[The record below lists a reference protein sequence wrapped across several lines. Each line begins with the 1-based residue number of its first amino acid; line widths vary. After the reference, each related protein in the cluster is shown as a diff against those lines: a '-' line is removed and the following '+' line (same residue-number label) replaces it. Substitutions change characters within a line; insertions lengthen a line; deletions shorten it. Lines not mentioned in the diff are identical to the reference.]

1 MSAKVTAKAV
11 SQVSEQLPSFIGE
24 DFPLYEKFVKN
35 YFEFLETIVVP
46 YEIVTG
52 YENAYTF
59 TIGETVTG
67 QTSGA
72 TAVVKGTGA
81 NSGLNKLFLEPTNTL
96 DFATEETLIGSTSS
110 AYGSVTSVTRNP
122 VNALKL
128 FTTLIDPSQTSD
140 GVLEFFKKEFY
151 PNIRNSSTTDLR
163 KFIQHLKD
171 FYRSKGSEKSFRTL
185 FRILYGQENVDF
197 YFPKTDL
204 LKVSDGKWS
213 QDVILQLPYDTN
225 YLNFNGLTITALSSS
240 TTAFVSNVTDRK
252 LGTIPIIELVVTN
265 VSGAFTVGETI
276 RATTATGTVLS
287 AIVTGQMTDIT
298 INDGGAGYRD
308 GESLVISDST
318 LDGFGAAATIA
329 RTSRDQVTVM
339 TIDNAGVGFQI
350 NDTFTFDNTGTN
362 TDVTAEAKVK
372 TLTDTYTVDVITTQ
386 IHQTL
391 ETVSFNIDGASV
403 TLPFSVSVQ
412 SGNLVADNAV
422 FSDATK
428 AGEIISITNQ
438 ELHIYDR
445 GSENNRISLED
456 SSGYIELE
464 DSTDNILNETI
475 ALSTFVNGD
484 PLFLFDKNENSI
496 SGATSCTINDGTFT
510 NPTSHIDINA
520 ANYGSALNNTNRTST
535 FTSAM
540 TSETQTFGS
549 IGSID
554 ITSHGSGYES
564 KPTVTISNDYY
575 SNLYEPSGT
584 GFKGRNATIT
594 IGDLGGSIVDIK
606 GGTISESGFG
616 YIAEPTVTATVNAL
630 SSGSSSADL
639 SAILTVLRTKDGVF
653 TDDSGKPS
661 SIKKVQ
667 DNDYYQDFSY
677 VIQTA
682 DSINVWK
689 QDTLKLLHPAGMK
702 LFGEV
707 AITTLLNATM
717 FDRGLSNINSILPNG
732 ITEYRELIINL
743 LTEILNNSSVKIS
756 TETDITV
763 DIHTQAQSTLTTE
776 TSTILFEFIRAV
788 LSSIGIPAEFFVLG
802 SVKDISTVTSEPFI
816 LEMEDSSGSIML
828 EEDYRFELEDS
839 SGYIEQEDV
848 SDNLINEENTI
859 VSNKFLA
866 EESQTKIQTSESH
879 YFHENDEIY
888 LDNFAGTN
896 VDKINGK
903 LFKVTEVDVE
913 NSSILIDSTDGTSDA
928 GDKILLE
935 TNEPLLNEEIS
946 IFTLSDPI
954 SLTDYGSIENPYE
967 EVDTS
972 SINITTNGKVYR
984 PGRTASSGVPI
995 SLLTHEFIGEYT
1007 DYQIHN
1013 YFHYNPYDDS
1023 SITPDTKFDFRSRKI
1038 AVESNILNEEGDEI
1052 LLEDGESI
1060 SSGTYSGTTSIL
1072 GSILADDGNLF
1083 DTDVKIVMTEAQQ
1096 QTVFG
1101 GFITDE
1107 DDFADDKIIFEDSS
1121 GILLEESGSVN
1132 GVITFDEPF
1141 DYKSHP
1147 YESNN
1152 GFLYA
1157 RHFAEQRV
1165 SV

>member
-46 YEIVTG
+46 YGIVTG
-52 YENAYTF
+52 YEDDYTF
-59 TIGETVTG
+59 TVGETVTG

-72 TAVVKGTGA
+72 TATVKGTGA

-96 DFATEETLIGSTSS
+96 DFAANETLIGNSS
-110 AYGSVTSVTRNP
+110 GAYGSVTSVTRNP

-128 FTTLIDPSQTSD
+128 FTSLIDPSQTSE

-151 PNIRNSSTTDLR
+151 PNIRKSSTTDLR

-171 FYRSKGSEKSFRTL
+171 FYRSKGNEKSFRTL

-225 YLNFNGLTITALSSS
+225 YLNFNGLTITALSSN

-265 VSGAFTVGETI
+265 VSGTFTVGETI
-276 RATTATGTVLS
+276 RATTASGTILS

-298 INDGGAGYRD
+298 INDGGAGYND

-318 LDGFGAAATIA
+318 LEGFGAAATIA

-339 TIDNAGVGFQI
+339 TVDTAGSGFQI

-362 TDVTAEAKVK
+362 ADVTAEAKVSAIS
-372 TLTDTYTVDVITTQ
+372 DTYTVDVITTE
-386 IHQTL
+386 IHLAL

-403 TLPFSVSVQ
+403 ALPFTVSVQ
-412 SGNLVADNAV
+412 SGYLVADNANY
-422 FSDATK
+422 SSATK
-428 AGEIISITNQ
+428 VGEIISITDQ

-445 GSENNRISLED
+445 GNENNRISLED

-464 DSTDNILNETI
+464 DSTDNIVNETI
-475 ALSTFVNGD
+475 ALSTFVDGD
-484 PLFLFDKNENSI
+484 SLFLFDRNGNSI

-510 NPTSHIDINA
+510 NPTSHIDINSA
-520 ANYGSALNNTNRTST
+520 DYGASLNNTNRNST

-549 IGSID
+549 IQTID
-554 ITSHGSGYES
+554 ITSHGSGYET

-584 GFKGRNATIT
+584 GFRGRNATIT
-594 IGDLGGSIVDIK
+594 IGDLGGSIIDIK

-616 YIAEPTVTATVNAL
+616 YITDPTVTATVNAS
-630 SSGSSSADL
+630 SSGSVEADL
-639 SAILTVLRTKDGVF
+639 SAVLTVLRTKEGVF

-689 QDTLKLLHPAGMK
+689 QDVLKLLHPAGMK

-717 FDRGLSNINSILPNG
+717 FDRGNSNINSVLPNG
-732 ITEYRELIINL
+732 FAQYRELILNL
-743 LTEILNNSSVKIS
+743 LTEVLNNANVLVGVSSEIEIDLSNSVQTNIS
-756 TETDITV
+756 
-763 DIHTQAQSTLTTE
+763 AR
-776 TSTILFEFIRAV
+776 TSSILYEYIRAY
-788 LSSIGIPAEFFVLG
+788 LSSLGIPAEFFVLG
-802 SVKDISTVTSEPFI
+802 SVKDVSTITSEPYI

-828 EEDYRFELEDS
+828 EEDYRFEFEDG

-848 SDNLINEENTI
+848 ADNLINEQNSDL
-859 VSNKFLA
+859 SNKFLA
-866 EESQTKIQTSESH
+866 EESQTTIQTTEPH

-888 LDNFAGTN
+888 LDNFTGTN
-896 VDKINGK
+896 VDTINGR
-903 LFKVTEVDVE
+903 LFKVTDVDVE
-913 NSSILIDSTDGTSDA
+913 NSAVLIDSTDGTADA
-928 GDKILLE
+928 GDKLLLE
-935 TNEPLLNEEIS
+935 TNDSILNEEIS
-946 IFTLSDPI
+946 VFVLSDPI
-954 SLTDYGSIENPYE
+954 SFTDYGSIDNPYE

-972 SINITTNGKVYR
+972 SVSITANGKIYR
-984 PGRTASSGVPI
+984 PGKTASSGVPI
-995 SLLTHEFIGEYT
+995 SLLTHEYIGEYA
-1007 DYQIHN
+1007 DYQVHN
-1013 YFHYNPYDDS
+1013 YFHHNPVSDV

-1038 AVESNILNEEGDEI
+1038 TIGSNILNEEGDEI
-1052 LLEDGESI
+1052 LLEDGDNTT
-1060 SSGTYSGTTSIL
+1060 SGTYSGTTSIL
-1072 GSILADDGNLF
+1072 GSILGDDGDLLG
-1083 DTDVKIVMTEAQQ
+1083 DDVNIIMTEAQQ

-1107 DDFADDKIIFEDSS
+1107 DDIADDKMILEDGD
-1121 GILLEESGSVN
+1121 GILLEETGSVN

-1147 YESNN
+1147 YDSNN

-1157 RHFAEQRV
+1157 RHLADQRV
-1165 SV
+1165 AV

>member
-1 MSAKVTAKAV
+1 M
-11 SQVSEQLPSFIGE
+11 
-24 DFPLYEKFVKN
+24 
-35 YFEFLETIVVP
+35 
-46 YEIVTG
+46 
-52 YENAYTF
+52 
-59 TIGETVTG
+59 
-67 QTSGA
+67 
-72 TAVVKGTGA
+72 
-81 NSGLNKLFLEPTNTL
+81 
-96 DFATEETLIGSTSS
+96 
-110 AYGSVTSVTRNP
+110 
-122 VNALKL
+122 
-128 FTTLIDPSQTSD
+128 
-140 GVLEFFKKEFY
+140 
-151 PNIRNSSTTDLR
+151 
-163 KFIQHLKD
+163 
-171 FYRSKGSEKSFRTL
+171 
-185 FRILYGQENVDF
+185 
-197 YFPKTDL
+197 
-204 LKVSDGKWS
+204 
-213 QDVILQLPYDTN
+213 
-225 YLNFNGLTITALSSS
+225 SSS

-564 KPTVTISNDYY
+564 K

-661 SIKKVQ
+661 SIKTEC
-667 DNDYYQDFSY
+667 N
-677 VIQTA
+677 
-682 DSINVWK
+682 NVW
-689 QDTLKLLHPAGMK
+689 
-702 LFGEV
+702 
-707 AITTLLNATM
+707 
-717 FDRGLSNINSILPNG
+717 
-732 ITEYRELIINL
+732 
-743 LTEILNNSSVKIS
+743 
-756 TETDITV
+756 
-763 DIHTQAQSTLTTE
+763 
-776 TSTILFEFIRAV
+776 
-788 LSSIGIPAEFFVLG
+788 
-802 SVKDISTVTSEPFI
+802 
-816 LEMEDSSGSIML
+816 
-828 EEDYRFELEDS
+828 
-839 SGYIEQEDV
+839 
-848 SDNLINEENTI
+848 
-859 VSNKFLA
+859 
-866 EESQTKIQTSESH
+866 
-879 YFHENDEIY
+879 
-888 LDNFAGTN
+888 
-896 VDKINGK
+896 
-903 LFKVTEVDVE
+903 
-913 NSSILIDSTDGTSDA
+913 
-928 GDKILLE
+928 
-935 TNEPLLNEEIS
+935 
-946 IFTLSDPI
+946 
-954 SLTDYGSIENPYE
+954 
-967 EVDTS
+967 
-972 SINITTNGKVYR
+972 
-984 PGRTASSGVPI
+984 
-995 SLLTHEFIGEYT
+995 
-1007 DYQIHN
+1007 
-1013 YFHYNPYDDS
+1013 
-1023 SITPDTKFDFRSRKI
+1023 
-1038 AVESNILNEEGDEI
+1038 
-1052 LLEDGESI
+1052 
-1060 SSGTYSGTTSIL
+1060 
-1072 GSILADDGNLF
+1072 
-1083 DTDVKIVMTEAQQ
+1083 
-1096 QTVFG
+1096 
-1101 GFITDE
+1101 
-1107 DDFADDKIIFEDSS
+1107 
-1121 GILLEESGSVN
+1121 
-1132 GVITFDEPF
+1132 
-1141 DYKSHP
+1141 
-1147 YESNN
+1147 
-1152 GFLYA
+1152 
-1157 RHFAEQRV
+1157 
-1165 SV
+1165 